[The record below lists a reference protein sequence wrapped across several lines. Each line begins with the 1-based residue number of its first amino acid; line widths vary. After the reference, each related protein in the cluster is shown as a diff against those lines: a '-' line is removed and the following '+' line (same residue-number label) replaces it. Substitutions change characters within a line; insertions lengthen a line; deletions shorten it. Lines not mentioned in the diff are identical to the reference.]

1 MLKVKI
7 GSNLSMTRH
16 TVSTNMTI
24 GDFLA
29 EYGEAGKTYNIQGE
43 RVTAELMDMT
53 FEEYHN
59 GSIPEWTL
67 ILSVIK
73 ADNA

>member
-1 MLKVKI
+1 MR
-7 GSNLSMTRH
+7 NTENY
-16 TVSTNMTI
+16 TVLQCI
-24 GDFLA
+24 
-29 EYGEAGKTYNIQGE
+29 Y
-43 RVTAELMDMT
+43 MT